1 MSVARARVIR
11 APMAAGAT
19 PVFTPEPH
27 ATRARVVPAATVEA
41 HQKAVRLVADAE
53 ERAAR
58 ILADAE
64 ARAGNLR
71 ETAAR
76 EASEEARARLA
87 SQFLALRAEDE
98 RRAERDADRC
108 VEVAALLAERLLGRA
123 LELDAAVIADVARR
137 TLADARG
144 ARRARI
150 LACEDDAR
158 ALEARAGELGLGAG
172 NVQIA
177 IDPTLPRGSLVVET
191 DIGSLDAR
199 LPVQLER
206 LAGALRDA
214 LVRS

>member
-1 MSVARARVIR
+1 MTVVRARVLR
-11 APMAAGAT
+11 APIAAGAT

-41 HQKAVRLVADAE
+41 HQKAVRLVAEAE

-58 ILADAE
+58 IVAEAE
-64 ARAGNLR
+64 ARVANVR
-71 ETAAR
+71 EVAAR
-76 EASEEARARLA
+76 EAAEEARAKLA
-87 SQFLALRAEDE
+87 AQFVVLRVEDA

-123 LELDAAVIADVARR
+123 LELDAGAIADLAKR

-144 ARRARI
+144 ARRARV
-150 LACEDDAR
+150 LACEADAV
-158 ALEARAGELGLGAG
+158 ALEARAAELGLGAG

-177 IDPTLPRGSLVVET
+177 IDPTLARGSLVVET

-206 LAGALRDA
+206 LAAALRDA